1 VTRSQRNFQQQ
12 EPKPR
17 LSLVFGTHNRKK
29 AEELRALVAPLGL
42 AVRDLVDVDGPIE
55 VEEVGGTF
63 AENAALKAT
72 RQAVHLGAWVL
83 ADDSGL
89 AVDALA
95 GAPGV
100 HSARFAGAQASD
112 ADNRRKLLA
121 ELAEVQPAKRG
132 AHFVCHL
139 VLADPGGAV
148 RAESTGRCNGRIRTA
163 EAGSGGF
170 GYDPLFEIIEYHR
183 TFGDLSAATKA
194 CLSHRARAVQSLI
207 PQLVELLP
215 FLRSSSLTPNL

>member
-1 VTRSQRNFQQQ
+1 MRSREGRQQQ
-12 EPKPR
+12 EPKSA

-29 AEELRALVAPLGL
+29 AVELRALVAALGL
-42 AVRDLVDVDGPIE
+42 AVRSLDEIDSPLDVDE
-55 VEEVGGTF
+55 TGGTF

-89 AVDALA
+89 VVDALG

-100 HSARFAGAQASD
+100 HSARFAGAQAND

-121 ELAEVQPAKRG
+121 ELAGVKPAERG

-139 VLADPGGAV
+139 VLADPEGAI
-148 RAESTGRCNGRIRTA
+148 RAESTGRCQGRIRAA

-170 GYDPLFEIIEYHR
+170 GYDPLFEIVEYHR
-183 TFGDLSAATKA
+183 TFGELSAEVKGV
-194 CLSHRARAVQSLI
+194 LSHRARAVAA
-207 PQLVELLP
+207 LVPAIERLVH
-215 FLRSSSLTPNL
+215 SGAWT